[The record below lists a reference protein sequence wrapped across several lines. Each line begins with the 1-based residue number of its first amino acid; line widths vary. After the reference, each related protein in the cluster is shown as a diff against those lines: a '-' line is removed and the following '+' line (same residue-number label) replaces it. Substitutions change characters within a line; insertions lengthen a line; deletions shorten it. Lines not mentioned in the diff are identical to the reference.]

1 MDWNTFTLG
10 EALARNASDRPD
22 ALAIIDG
29 PERISYAQLDHR
41 VDALAHGLR
50 DLGIGRGEHVA
61 VWLTNCADWVA
72 CWVACAR
79 IGAVVVPINTR
90 FKTDEVRYILKQS
103 DARALVMMDR
113 FWNIDFLGMAR
124 EMMPGVANMTP
135 GALHADDLPMLRS
148 LIVWKDVQAPGF
160 FSLNEIAGRGEARV
174 AAGATLPEAHAE
186 DPIVIVYTSGTTGH
200 PKGAM
205 HSHILLRNAANMARA
220 ERVFADDVL
229 LGHMPFYH
237 VAGCVAQVALSM
249 MAGCTLVP
257 VPHWVADD
265 VLDIIERER
274 VTIFGGIPTHFIDC
288 LDALRKKPRDT
299 TCLKSAWIGGAPV
312 TPEIAL
318 AAREALTI
326 EGLQC
331 TYGMTETTA
340 CTALSEWD
348 APLEV
353 LCDNKGKPIGDFELS
368 IRDSQGREMPVNRE
382 GELWVRGHIV
392 MLGYYRNPEATAEV
406 MTPDGWF
413 RTGDLALFDEHG
425 YLKTTGRLK
434 EMFIVGGSNAYPAE
448 IERMLQ
454 SHPKVKQVVVV
465 GVPDHRLGEVGHA
478 FVQLHDAPEGEEH
491 EEAAAQALIE
501 YCRSHMADYK
511 VPRRI
516 CFVDEFPRTPTGKIQ
531 RFLLA
536 RQARAPAQVTP

>member
-1 MDWNTFTLG
+1 MDWTTFTLG
-10 EALARNASDRPD
+10 EALARHASDRPD
-22 ALAIIDG
+22 ALAVIDG
-29 PERISYAQLDHR
+29 AERLSYAELHR
-41 VDALAHGLR
+41 RADAIAHGLR
-50 DLGIGRGEHVA
+50 DLGIARGDHVA
-61 VWLTNCADWVA
+61 VWLTNCAEWIA

-103 DARALVMMDR
+103 DARALVLMDHY
-113 FWNIDFLGMAR
+113 WNIDFLGMAR
-124 EMMPGVANMTP
+124 EIVPGLSGMTP
-135 GALHADDLPMLRS
+135 GRLHDEDLPMLHS
-148 LIVWKDVQAPGF
+148 LIVWKDAEAPGCF
-160 FSLNEIAGRGEARV
+160 TLDRLAAHGAALQ
-174 AAGATLPEAHAE
+174 AAGAALPEVHPE

-205 HSHILLRNAANMARA
+205 HSHILLRNANNQARCM
-220 ERVFADDVL
+220 RIGQDDIL

-237 VAGCVAQVALSM
+237 VAGCVAQVAL
-249 MAGCTLVP
+249 TLVTGNAIVP

-265 VLDIIERER
+265 VLDLIERER

-288 LDALRKKPRDT
+288 LDALRKKPRDLRS
-299 TCLKSAWIGGAPV
+299 LKSAWIGGAPV

-368 IRDSQGREMPVNRE
+368 IRDPQGREMPVNRE

-392 MLGYYRNPEATAEV
+392 MLGYYRNPQATAEV

-413 RTGDLALFDEHG
+413 RTGDLGLFDEEG
-425 YLKTTGRLK
+425 YLKITGRLK

-465 GVPDHRLGEVGHA
+465 GVPDQRLGEVGFA
-478 FVQLHDAPEGEEH
+478 FVQLH
-491 EEAAAQALIE
+491 EALGHDEDEAQQALIE

-536 RQARAPAQVTP
+536 REARAPAQVQS